1 MTEGG
6 NAHTLPAVPMFDD
19 DGDGMAD
26 GEVSMVQETPLALLE
41 EVNGQQ

>member
-26 GEVSMVQETPLALLE
+26 GEVSMVQETPFALLE